1 MPANVLSTVVSGGLL
16 TGVIISRWF
25 YPWWAA
31 QSEACVRPLQTEII
45 AEARKIQLPAQHAV
59 QELEEFLDRAVV
71 AMESHTPLE
80 EVLGY
85 RSQLGARVYAF
96 SRLSPPGARVH
107 AASQGSLPGQG
118 GDRLTERELAVW
130 EHLTGKGGGWCA
142 YVVERSDGRFSPE
155 YVYVKR
161 PRLPNGP
168 DLYLSVGFSL

>member
-1 MPANVLSTVVSGGLL
+1 MPANVLSTVVSGGFVV
-16 TGVIISRWF
+16 GVIMSRWF

-31 QSEACVRPLQTEII
+31 QSEARVRPLQTEII
-45 AEARKIQLPAQHAV
+45 AEARKMQLPAQHAV

-80 EVLGY
+80 EVLEY

-96 SRLSPPGARVH
+96 SRISPPGARIH
-107 AASQGSLPGQG
+107 GASRGPLPSQG
-118 GDRLTERELAVW
+118 GDGLTERELAVW
-130 EHLTGKGGGWCA
+130 RSLTRKDGGWCA

-155 YVYVKR
+155 YVYVQR

>member
-1 MPANVLSTVVSGGLL
+1 MSGGLVV
-16 TGVIISRWF
+16 GIIMSRWF
-25 YPWWAA
+25 YPWWAE
-31 QSEACVRPLQTEII
+31 QSEASVRSLQTEII
-45 AEARKIQLPAQHAV
+45 AEARKTQLPAQHAV
-59 QELEEFLDRAVV
+59 QELEEFLNRAVV
-71 AMESHTPLE
+71 AMESHTSLE

-96 SRLSPPGARVH
+96 SRISPPGARVH
-107 AASQGSLPGQG
+107 AAAEESLPGQG
-118 GDRLTERELAVW
+118 GDRLTARELAVW

-161 PRLPNGP
+161 PKLLNGL